1 VLDDVPVHFHPDLLL
16 LRHPEIAAT
25 VDRWRTGARRSISLE
40 DYERL
45 TFWETEAV
53 LIMKA
58 AHDRAEAKRLEAL
71 RDEYAN
77 RTS

>member
-1 VLDDVPVHFHPDLLL
+1 MLDGVEVHFHPDILL

-25 VDRWRTGARRSISLE
+25 VDRWRAGARRSISLE

-53 LIMKA
+53 LIMA
-58 AHDRAEAKRLEAL
+58 GARDRHEAKRLEAL